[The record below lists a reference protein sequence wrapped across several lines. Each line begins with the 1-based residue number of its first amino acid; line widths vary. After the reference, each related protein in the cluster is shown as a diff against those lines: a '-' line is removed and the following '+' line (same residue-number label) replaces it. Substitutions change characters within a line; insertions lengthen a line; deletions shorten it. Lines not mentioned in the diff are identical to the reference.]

1 MAWEG
6 RFLVVG
12 FAAGD
17 IPKIPLNLPLLKGC
31 QVVGVFWGSF
41 AMKFPNKNIQNTME
55 LMQWYAQGK
64 LKPHIHAVYPLK
76 DATKALE
83 EMMNRK
89 VRGKIVIS
97 N

>member
-1 MAWEG
+1 MVEKNTKAKE
-6 RFLVVG
+6 
-12 FAAGD
+12 
-17 IPKIPLNLPLLKGC
+17 LNEK
-31 QVVGVFWGSF
+31 
-41 AMKFPNKNIQNTME
+41 AIK
-55 LMQWYAQGK
+55 AQE
-64 LKPHIHAVYPLK
+64 